1 MQSIQAVQSKNI
13 FSSFIVAKWSI
24 FSILICTYI
33 LVYFHR
39 MAPGVVSEYLM
50 GAFNTTGTQL
60 GMLSAIYFFVY
71 AFMQIPSGII
81 ADTFGARTSVIW
93 GNLVA
98 GVGSI
103 IFGMSDGFWMAC
115 IGRFWV
121 GVGVSVVFVSIMK
134 SNSVWFHERV
144 FAYMSG
150 VTLLIGNLGSVLA
163 AGPLAQLLT
172 VFAWRDVFICIGSFS
187 ILLAILGFLIV
198 RNSPEDMGF
207 TPPNVYNCDNEKTIS
222 SSWFNNLLSVIK
234 VPEIWPG
241 FWVQFGMV
249 GGLYSFMGLWG
260 IPYLRDV
267 YGASNS
273 FAATHMTIMLL
284 CFAFGAFSFGWL
296 SDRLGKRKPLLCFC
310 VFGYLLCWLVIM
322 YTPWSPGL
330 VGYGVFG
337 FMGLM
342 GSGFVLTFAAAK
354 EVIHPQLSG
363 MAVSIVNTGC
373 FVGTAIMQPLFGYI
387 ADRTWDGTMVN
398 KLRVYSVDG
407 YQNGFL
413 LMLLFSFIAIV
424 GALRLQETYGRNICV
439 KVEEVAVF
447 ANK

>member
-1 MQSIQAVQSKNI
+1 MQSIQAVQEKGF
-13 FSSFIVAKWSI
+13 FSNFTVAKWSI
-24 FSILICTYI
+24 FSILIFTYI

-50 GAFNTTGTQL
+50 GDFSISGTQL

-81 ADTFGARTSVIW
+81 ADTFGTRTSIVY
-93 GNLVA
+93 GNLLA
-98 GVGSI
+98 GLGSI
-103 IFGMSDGFWMAC
+103 IFGMSDSFVMAC
-115 IGRFWV
+115 VGRFWV
-121 GVGVSVVFVSIMK
+121 GLGVSVVFVSIMK

-172 VFAWRDVFICIGSFS
+172 VFAWRDVFLCIGSVS
-187 ILLAILGFLIV
+187 ILLAILGFFIV
-198 RNSPEDMGF
+198 RNSPQEMGF
-207 TPPNVYNCDNEKTIS
+207 TPPNVYNFDREKTVS
-222 SSWFNNLLSVIK
+222 SNWLSNLLLVIK
-234 VPEIWPG
+234 VPKIWPG

-260 IPYLRDV
+260 VPYLRDV
-267 YGASNS
+267 HGASNS
-273 FAATHMTIMLL
+273 FAAGHMTIMLL
-284 CFAFGAFSFGWL
+284 CFAFGALSFGWL
-296 SDRLGKRKPLLCFC
+296 SDKLGKRKPLLCFC
-310 VFGYLLCWLVIM
+310 VFGYLLSWLIIM

-330 VGYGVFG
+330 IGYGIFG
-337 FMGLM
+337 LMGLM
-342 GSGFVLTFAAAK
+342 GSGFVLTFAASK
-354 EVIHPQLSG
+354 EVIHPSLSG

-373 FVGTAIMQPLFGYI
+373 FIGSAIMQPLFGYV
-387 ADRTWDGTMVN
+387 AELTWDGTMVN
-398 KLRVYSVDG
+398 GLRVYSAAS

-413 LMLLFSFIAIV
+413 LTLAFSVIAIV

-439 KVEEVAVF
+439 KVVE
-447 ANK
+447 